1 MKSKSRI
8 WSIVAAIVLLITILV
23 SALAG
28 AAAFVAGGIYFIQC
42 CVEYHFEIFD
52 IPFYKLEPLIEY
64 FVHVFKL
71 CLLMLLPCLLC
82 AALFFKKK
90 KRFFVFSVA
99 CYAIY
104 PIYELAVALDY
115 FANDVSYFWADFLNF
130 SSEYF
135 LENMFYNVMWLLEG
149 TSTFTYFAL
158 FSIAVLFLLVFAHY
172 VCSDGKK
179 KSFIVKN
186 LFWLP
191 ATLYF
196 VAIPLIWIRT
206 LMNIFVPLVGNI
218 IFDSSD
224 RLKNYFLDVFRFENI
239 VNCISIAIV
248 TALTFI
254 FLLLFGLWVR
264 SFHKEAT
271 ESVAITDIESQNIE
285 E

>member
-8 WSIVAAIVLLITILV
+8 WSIVTAIVLLITILV

-28 AAAFVAGGIYFIQC
+28 AAAFIAGGISFIQFC
-42 CVEYHFEIFD
+42 AEYHFAIFG
-52 IPFYKLEPLIEY
+52 IPSYELEPFIWY
-64 FVHVFKL
+64 FVNTFKL
-71 CLLMLLPCLLC
+71 CFLMLLPCLLC

-104 PIYELAVALDY
+104 PIYELASALDY
-115 FANDVSYFWADFLNF
+115 FTYDVSYFLADFLNF

-135 LENMFYNVMWLLEG
+135 LKDMFYDVMRLLEG
-149 TSTFTYFAL
+149 TSVFTYFAL
-158 FSIAVLFLLVFAHY
+158 FLIAVLFLLVFAHY

-196 VAIPLIWIRT
+196 VAIPLIWIGRLT
-206 LMNIFVPLVGNI
+206 NIFLPLIRDI
-218 IFDSSD
+218 IFNSGN
-224 RLKNYFLDVFRFENI
+224 RLKNYFLDVLRFENI
-239 VNCISIAIV
+239 VDCISIAIV